1 MILEMMMLF
10 IAQKLPSSRQQDLQ
24 HLKEYA
30 DSIASPKELQDL
42 VRTCRISTAHQEG
55 LSKIS
60 LSLSP
65 HMHSVTLAV
74 LRLLAQEGAQI
85 MHGAPPRGPIERQVE
100 GTLRRLNAFALRS

>member
-1 MILEMMMLF
+1 MVRIF
-10 IAQKLPSSRQQDLQ
+10 STQKLRSSRQQDLQ

-30 DSIASPKELQDL
+30 DSIASPNELQDL
-42 VRTCRISTAHQEG
+42 VHICRISTAHQEG

-65 HMHSVTLAV
+65 HMHSVTPAV
-74 LRLLAQEGAQI
+74 LRLFAQEGAQI

-100 GTLRRLNAFALRS
+100 GTLRRLNAFAPRS